1 MVQGELE
8 PPRPT
13 RLQFWVGL
21 IVTHEAGRRVGR
33 IVAPPAPAWLI
44 GIFKSATALDARHT
58 ERERRCGQRKRERR
72 VYGERE
78 RDMRGT
84 RGETVMTEQEALTCC
99 RDVRA
104 SDECQQPYEQQE
116 RQHKKRCPPAGRIFI
131 LGLLLQ
137 GPWCVRLQRPC
148 MRVDGWSRVIF
159 CFASLI
165 QFSRNATTAADG
177 WLAGQTSL

>member
-1 MVQGELE
+1 MWTEG
-8 PPRPT
+8 
-13 RLQFWVGL
+13 
-21 IVTHEAGRRVGR
+21 
-33 IVAPPAPAWLI
+33 
-44 GIFKSATALDARHT
+44 AR
-58 ERERRCGQRKRERR
+58 EKG
-72 VYGERE
+72 VWRE
-78 RDMRGT
+78 RDMSGT

-104 SDECQQPYEQQE
+104 SDERQQPYEQQE
-116 RQHKKRCPPAGRIFI
+116 RQHKKRCPPAGGIFI

-165 QFSRNATTAADG
+165 QLILKECNHSWGWIACRTDELVELVTLPTRNASQPEHICLRRGGWAEASGDVDG
-177 WLAGQTSL
+177 EAGSRVW